1 VEFFENKQPA
11 MVITGTS
18 KGVGNGIAHYF
29 LAKGYRI
36 AGCSRGASTI
46 EHDNYFHSIVDV
58 SNEDQVCS
66 WVRAIKNRFKRIDIL
81 VCNAG
86 LAPANLL
93 MSMTPGTVLTDLLR
107 VNIAGS
113 FFVCR
118 EISKIM
124 MVQRA
129 GRVITISSMAV
140 GLHEEGTSAYSASK
154 SAIVEMTK
162 IMAKELAPAGITCN
176 VIAPSMFMTDA
187 VNVLGEEIIQRA
199 LSKLTIKRT
208 VTIEEICHLVSF
220 FSAAESG
227 CITGQ
232 VIHMGLVC

>member
-1 VEFFENKQPA
+1 VEFSEKTQPV

-18 KGVGNGIAHYF
+18 KGVGNGIARHF

-46 EHDNYFHSIVDV
+46 EHDNYFHSLVDV

-93 MSMTPGTVLTDLLR
+93 MSMTPGTVLTDLLH

-118 EISKIM
+118 EVSKVL

-176 VIAPSMFMTDA
+176 VIAPSMLMTDA

-208 VTIEEICHLVSF
+208 VTIEEVCHLVSF
-220 FSAAESG
+220 FSEAESG